1 MAGRELVVEHLARRF
16 HYYHDV
22 FTPYFASAAAEPRGE
37 SWEDVPE
44 DERRRLVAAIRLV
57 LADAVLSGEP
67 PADRDDY
74 FAKPGEAEWGC

>member
-1 MAGRELVVEHLARRF
+1 MAGKELVVEHLARRF
-16 HYYHDV
+16 HDYHDV
-22 FTPYFASAAAEPRGE
+22 FTPYFQCAGAQPRHE

-57 LADAVLSGEP
+57 LADAVPSGEP
-67 PADRDDY
+67 ANDRDEY